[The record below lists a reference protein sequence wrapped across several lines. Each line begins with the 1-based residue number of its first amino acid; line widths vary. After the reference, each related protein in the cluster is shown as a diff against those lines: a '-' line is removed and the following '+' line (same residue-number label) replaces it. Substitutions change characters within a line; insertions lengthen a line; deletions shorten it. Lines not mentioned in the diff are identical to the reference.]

1 MVSMINMHDPIAC
14 SFTTKDAARQGLAWA
29 DLQRHALTA
38 TRIDGGA
45 AMTFDAE
52 LADSVEE
59 VAARERSCCGFLSIT
74 TLRSDDEMRLEITAD
89 NPAARPVIEAM
100 AGLGNQ

>member
-1 MVSMINMHDPIAC
+1 MINMHDPIAC
-14 SFTTKDAARQGLAWA
+14 SLTTKDAARQGLEWA

-38 TRIDGGA
+38 TRINGGA

-52 LADSVEE
+52 LADSVEDL
-59 VAARERSCCGFLSIT
+59 AAREASCCGFLSIT
-74 TLRSDDEMRLEITAD
+74 TLRSDDEVRLEITAD
-89 NPAARPVIEAM
+89 DPDAHPMIEAM

>member
-1 MVSMINMHDPIAC
+1 MDNIYEPVAC
-14 SFTTKDAARQGLAWA
+14 SLTTQDAARQGLEWT

-52 LADSVEE
+52 LADSVEDL
-59 VAARERSCCGFLSIT
+59 AARERSCCGFLSIT
-74 TLRSDDEMRLEITAD
+74 TLRSDDEVHLEITAD
-89 NPAARPVIEAM
+89 NPAARPVIEALT
-100 AGLGNQ
+100 GVGEQ

>member
-1 MVSMINMHDPIAC
+1 MDNIYEPVAC
-14 SFTTKDAARQGLAWA
+14 SLTTQDAARQGLEWA

-52 LADSVEE
+52 LADSVEDL
-59 VAARERSCCGFLSIT
+59 AARERSCCGFLSIT
-74 TLRSDDEMRLEITAD
+74 TLQSDDKVRLEITAD
-89 NPAARPVIEAM
+89 NPAARPLIEAM
-100 AGLGNQ
+100 AGVGEQ

>member
-1 MVSMINMHDPIAC
+1 MDNIYEPVAC
-14 SFTTKDAARQGLAWA
+14 SLTTKDAARQGLEWM

-38 TRIDGGA
+38 KRIDGGA

-52 LADSVEE
+52 FTDSVENL
-59 VAARERSCCGFLSIT
+59 AARERSCCDFLSIT
-74 TLRSDDEMRLEITAD
+74 TFRSADEVHLEITAD

-100 AGLGNQ
+100 AGVSEQ

>member
-1 MVSMINMHDPIAC
+1 MVSVTNMHDRIAC
-14 SFTTKDAARQGLAWA
+14 SLTTKDAASHVLAWA
-29 DLQRHALTA
+29 DLQRRALTA

-52 LADSVEE
+52 LADSVEDLTG
-59 VAARERSCCGFLSIT
+59 RERSCCGFLSIT
-74 TLRSDDEMRLEITAD
+74 TSRSDDEVHLEITAD

-100 AGLGNQ
+100 AGLDSQ

>member
-1 MVSMINMHDPIAC
+1 MIEIHDPIAC
-14 SFTTKDAARQGLAWA
+14 SLTTTDAARQGLEWA

-45 AMTFDAE
+45 AMTFDVE
-52 LADSVEE
+52 LADSVEDL
-59 VAARERSCCGFLSIT
+59 AARERSCCGFLSIT
-74 TLRSDDEMRLEITAD
+74 TLRSGDEVRVEMTAD

>member
-1 MVSMINMHDPIAC
+1 MIKTHDPIAC
-14 SFTTKDAARQGLAWA
+14 SLTTKDAARQGLEWA

-45 AMTFDAE
+45 AMTFDVE
-52 LADSVEE
+52 WADSVEDL
-59 VAARERSCCGFLSIT
+59 AARERSCCGFLSIT
-74 TLRSDDEMRLEITAD
+74 TLRSDDEVRLEMTAD
-89 NPAARPVIEAM
+89 NPAARPVIEVM

>member
-1 MVSMINMHDPIAC
+1 MINIHDPIAC
-14 SFTTKDAARQGLAWA
+14 SLTTKDAARQGLEWS
-29 DLQRHALTA
+29 DLQRRALTA

-45 AMTFDAE
+45 AMSFDAE
-52 LADSVEE
+52 LADSVEDL
-59 VAARERSCCGFLSIT
+59 AAREASCCGFLSIT
-74 TLRSDDEMRLEITAD
+74 TRRTHGEVRLEITAD

>member
-1 MVSMINMHDPIAC
+1 MDNIYEPVAC
-14 SFTTKDAARQGLAWA
+14 SLMTKDAARQGLEWA

-52 LADSVEE
+52 LADRVEDL
-59 VAARERSCCGFLSIT
+59 AARERSCCGFLSIT
-74 TLRSDDEMRLEITAD
+74 TLRSDDQVRLEITAD